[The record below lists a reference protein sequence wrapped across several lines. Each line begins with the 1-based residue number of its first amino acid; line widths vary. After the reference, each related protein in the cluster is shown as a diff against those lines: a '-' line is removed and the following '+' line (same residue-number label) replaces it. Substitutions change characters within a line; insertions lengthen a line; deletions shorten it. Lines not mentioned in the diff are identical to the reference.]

1 MFMVDALKYFEGKKK
16 EEIKAIA
23 FEIATLGIHGFHPEK
38 DGYKIHL
45 IPDKDFSGYH
55 ILAFYYVSWVLAM
68 PHEVANL
75 NLPFANE
82 YQMALTMYKP
92 KL

>member
-1 MFMVDALKYFEGKKK
+1 MKK

-23 FEIATLGIHGFHPEK
+23 FEIATLGIHGFHPEM

-55 ILAFYYVSWVLAM
+55 NFAETNAQ
-68 PHEVANL
+68 HEL
-75 NLPFANE
+75 NAKK
-82 YQMALTMYKP
+82 YHDALNRKNI
-92 KL
+92 KR